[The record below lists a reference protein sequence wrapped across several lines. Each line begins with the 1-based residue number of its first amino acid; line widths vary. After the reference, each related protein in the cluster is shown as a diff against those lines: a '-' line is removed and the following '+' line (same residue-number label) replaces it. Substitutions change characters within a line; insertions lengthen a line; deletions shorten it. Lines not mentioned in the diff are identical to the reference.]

1 MTWHAAP
8 ALADIVWCRFP
19 YRERSTQPAPVLHPA
34 LIIAV
39 DDGSRPV
46 KVVAVFGTSSVP
58 AKTKPWQLLLV
69 PGVTAFKDTGLTAAT
84 IFDFERRA
92 VLPCDSRYF
101 PDSPK
106 IGTLPKHYMADAQ
119 SAMRAAVEQE
129 RLAS

>member
-8 ALADIVWCRFP
+8 AL
-19 YRERSTQPAPVLHPA
+19 VLHPA

-39 DDGSRPV
+39 DDGSRPI
-46 KVVAVFGTSSVP
+46 KVVGVFGTSSVP
-58 AKTKPWQLLLV
+58 VRIKPWQLLLV
-69 PGVTAFKDTGLTAAT
+69 PGVDAFKDTGLSAAT

-106 IGTLPKHYMADAQ
+106 IGVLPKHYMVDAQ
-119 SAMRAAVEQE
+119 SAMHAAVEQE
-129 RLAS
+129 RLTRR